1 MSRQESLL
9 RFWLGRQVTV
19 VIDRPLGSCHPR
31 HPDLVY
37 PVNYGYVPNTE
48 AGDREALDAYVL
60 GVTVPISSFIGE
72 VIAIIMRIDDIE
84 DKLIVAPA
92 GERISR
98 EEIADAV
105 RFQEQYFDTEILVSL
120 SYPGE
125 LEDDS

>member
-9 RFWLGRQVTV
+9 RFWLGRQVAV
-19 VIDRPLGSCHPR
+19 VIDRPLGSRHPR
-31 HPDLVY
+31 HPDLAY

-60 GVTVPISSFIGE
+60 GVTVAISSFIGE

-105 RFQEQYFDTEILVSL
+105 RFQEQYFDTEILVSP